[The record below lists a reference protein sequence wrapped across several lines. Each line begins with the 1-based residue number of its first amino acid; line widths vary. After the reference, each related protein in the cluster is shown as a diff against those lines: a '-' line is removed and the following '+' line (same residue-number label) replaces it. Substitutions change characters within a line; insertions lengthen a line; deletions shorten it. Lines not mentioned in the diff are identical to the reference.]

1 MATRLSYLRATISL
15 LDSGQIEG
23 RKQMAVVDAVL
34 SLTHNIQKA
43 FNNKEILSCLLLDVK
58 GAFDHVSTVQLL
70 RILRNLR
77 VDSRIIR
84 WVQYFMNDR
93 RLCLAFDGQRQE
105 SQKVT
110 TGIPQGSPISPI
122 LFLIYIR
129 GLFPKIKASF
139 SNSTSLSFIDDIAL
153 YVSGKNI
160 QENCRT
166 LEQLAEVAFS

>member
-1 MATRLSYLRATISL
+1 M
-15 LDSGQIEG
+15 D
-23 RKQMAVVDAVL
+23 
-34 SLTHNIQKA
+34 N
-43 FNNKEILSCLLLDVK
+43 
-58 GAFDHVSTVQLL
+58 
-70 RILRNLR
+70 
-77 VDSRIIR
+77 
-84 WVQYFMNDR
+84 R

-153 YVSGKNI
+153 YISSKDI
-160 QENCRT
+160 
-166 LEQLAEVAFS
+166 